1 MLKKLTR
8 IQNEQKQA
16 AQKLLALQVTEIE
29 EISEKLFTKMEE
41 KMKSLRDIEAR
52 LDRKIAVLEELMQ
65 RVEKAEISSNQ
76 AIDSRY
82 REITDL
88 AAQGLNIDAIA
99 GVLDI
104 PKGEIEL
111 ILSLRK

>member
-8 IQNEQKQA
+8 RQDDQKQA
-16 AQKLLALQVTEIE
+16 ARKLLALEVTEIE
-29 EISEKLFTKMEE
+29 EISERLFSKIDE
-41 KMKSLRDIEAR
+41 KVRALKTLETR
-52 LDRKIAVLEELMQ
+52 LDQKIASLEELIQ
-65 RVEKAEISSNQ
+65 RAEKAELSSGQ
-76 AIDSRY
+76 AGESRY
-82 REITDL
+82 REIADL
-88 AAQGLNIDAIA
+88 AAKGLNIDAIA